1 MDGSDEQRQQFP
13 GSSIRNQSVA
23 SFESHDRG
31 ASGLK
36 SDRRRIFVI
45 LTSSRSTL
53 FHDYGRVLTKRSKE
67 AAAAATTVVTPPIDT
82 Q

>member
-1 MDGSDEQRQQFP
+1 L
-13 GSSIRNQSVA
+13 
-23 SFESHDRG
+23 
-31 ASGLK
+31 GLK

-67 AAAAATTVVTPPIDT
+67 AAAATVVTPPTDT

>member
-1 MDGSDEQRQQFP
+1 MDGSDEQQQHFP
-13 GSSIRNQSVA
+13 GSSIWNQSVA

-36 SDRRRIFVI
+36 SERRRIFVI

-67 AAAAATTVVTPPIDT
+67 AAATVVTPPIDT